1 MPGTSGVHQ
10 TQFTRFVD
18 AQQFQTEVSFLF
30 FDEDPYRPEAFMDNS
45 GAQLFVIYDCIC
57 NGVYI
62 QEVLTHLIKCDVTLF
77 FIVLSLC
84 L

>member
-1 MPGTSGVHQ
+1 MPGAVLSNILLDWEEDDLDSTPP
-10 TQFTRFVD
+10 
-18 AQQFQTEVSFLF
+18 
-30 FDEDPYRPEAFMDNS
+30 DEDPYRPEAFMDNS

-57 NGVYI
+57 NGLYI